1 MIRRNSNW
9 KLTLEQRISKLES
22 VLKTESVDFESL
34 SDSLR
39 DSQDEISDAARN
51 LNSKFRKFVSARPSV
66 GSLEYDIPE
75 DAFNALSNAVEALY
89 SAREY
94 VKDARR
100 ILDGLDY

>member
-1 MIRRNSNW
+1 MIKSRKS
-9 KLTLEQRISKLES
+9 TLEQRIAKLES

-39 DSQDEISDAARN
+39 DSQDEISDAASK

-66 GSLEYDIPE
+66 GRLEYDIPE
-75 DAFNALSNAVEALY
+75 DAFNALSNAVKELDRAK
-89 SAREY
+89 EY